1 MMRELEQEVQE
12 EEEEWERIKKDGGRK
27 KSMFSEEKNKK
38 KNKKQAI
45 WRDGITLVTHI
56 QPSRSCLINTWLWL
70 RWFMCMYVLM
80 CLHMCVWVIA
90 ERA

>member
-27 KSMFSEEKNKK
+27 KSVFSEEKKT
-38 KNKKQAI
+38 KQAI
-45 WRDGITLVTHI
+45 WRDGITLATHI

-90 ERA
+90 ERV

>member
-27 KSMFSEEKNKK
+27 KSVFSEEK
-38 KNKKQAI
+38 KNQKKKQAI
-45 WRDGITLVTHI
+45 WRDGITLATHI

>member
-27 KSMFSEEKNKK
+27 KVCFRKK
-38 KNKKQAI
+38 KQKNPKKQAI
-45 WRDGITLVTHI
+45 WRDGITLATHI

>member
-27 KSMFSEEKNKK
+27 KSVFSEEKKTKK
-38 KNKKQAI
+38 KKQAI
-45 WRDGITLVTHI
+45 WRDGITLATHI

>member
-38 KNKKQAI
+38 NKKQAI
-45 WRDGITLVTHI
+45 WRDGITLATHI